1 MTCGTCGNPF
11 TVGPAPD
18 LCHECGRALRVAE
31 MLKFGMREPR
41 IIMDPRPATV
51 VSRRRGR
58 FLSASFLRARLA
70 AAIAVVGRVLRRPR
84 GGRVR

>member
-31 MLKFGMREPR
+31 MLKFGMRPDR
-41 IIMDPRPATV
+41 VSSPRPSDRE
-51 VSRRRGR
+51 SRPRRGR
-58 FLSASFLRARLA
+58 FSRLLSLRARLA
-70 AAIAVVGRVLRRPR
+70 AARAVVGRVL
-84 GGRVR
+84 GLVKL